1 MQPSVVDLVVNF
13 KTTKVLGITIP
24 PLLVA
29 GPTK

>member
-1 MQPSVVDLVVNF
+1 MKPSALDLVVNF
-13 KTTKVLGITIP
+13 KTAKALGITVP